1 MLRATIVNGA
11 IGTAAGIIIADE
23 LLTAAAKDCCTS
35 PSNASTFSCRHSDG
49 TFFITRNRRTAP
61 REMHLLWVLCDVK
74 SMFSDVAHNTRRC
87 PPPPLAQAHA
97 IPLRA
102 RDRDPAG
109 PRRRLGAKPRAR
121 SAQRMRRIKAA
132 GSKLSSWLATWIIL
146 FILPRFSNRLEERFR
161 IFDKWKRT
169 GRMYRRQRFRKRRR
183 REASFFRTY
192 QPAILSRYRDSIR
205 RDKLHPAATRREA
218 PRPDQLVRRRDS
230 SGRGGPERRRNCCGM
245 DVVPEP
251 GPAKPDA
258 SVTAAAPDSI
268 PPIRNPAC
276 PPAAHRPLFPGTK

>member
-1 MLRATIVNGA
+1 MLRAIVNGA
-11 IGTAAGIIIADE
+11 IGTTAGIIIADE
-23 LLTAAAKDCCTS
+23 LLTAAAEDCCTS
-35 PSNASTFSCRHSDG
+35 PSNASTFSCRHSGG

-61 REMHLLWVLCDVK
+61 REMYLLWVLCEVK

-109 PRRRLGAKPRAR
+109 PRRRRGAKPRAR

-132 GSKLSSWLATWIIL
+132 GSKLSSWLATCDHPFHSRAL
-146 FILPRFSNRLEERFR
+146 FQPLGGTLSDLRQMETH
-161 IFDKWKRT
+161 RT
-169 GRMYRRQRFRKRRR
+169 RQQFRKRRR
-183 REASFFRTY
+183 RDASFFRTY

-218 PRPDQLVRRRDS
+218 PPCPDQLVRRRDS

-258 SVTAAAPDSI
+258 SVTAAAP
-268 PPIRNPAC
+268 R
-276 PPAAHRPLFPGTK
+276 